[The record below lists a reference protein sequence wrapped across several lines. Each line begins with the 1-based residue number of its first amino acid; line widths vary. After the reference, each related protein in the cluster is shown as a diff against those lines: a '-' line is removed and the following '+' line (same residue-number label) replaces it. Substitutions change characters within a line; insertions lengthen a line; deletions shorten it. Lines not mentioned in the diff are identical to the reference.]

1 MEISFTNVNILYKR
15 VTSVLRDSLVSTV
28 SLNNWLKITP
38 MPKRSVY
45 FEMAYSATLH
55 NNIPCTKVTTPQK
68 NAGIARNT
76 SHE

>member
-1 MEISFTNVNILYKR
+1 MEISFTNVNILHKR
-15 VTSVLRDSLVSTV
+15 VTSVLRDSLVSTL
-28 SLNNWLKITP
+28 SQNNWLKVTP

-45 FEMAYSATLH
+45 FEMAYSATLR

-68 NAGIARNT
+68 NVGTARNT

>member
-15 VTSVLRDSLVSTV
+15 VTSVLRDSLVSTL

-55 NNIPCTKVTTPQK
+55 NNIPQLKMKENLGGCGRGVSY
-68 NAGIARNT
+68 GR
-76 SHE
+76 

>member
-1 MEISFTNVNILYKR
+1 MEISFTNLNILYKM
-15 VTSVLRDSLVSTV
+15 VTSVLRDSLVSTL
-28 SLNNWLKITP
+28 SQNNWLKITP

-45 FEMAYSATLH
+45 FEMAYSATLR

-68 NAGIARNT
+68 NVGTARNT